1 MESHKNHVPNHQ
13 PEDFFTMLIPISD
26 ASVMKPPKICGDDR
40 VGVVHAIPMDQTLQG
55 EGHIHD
61 HLKASAASPNPVV
74 PGKP

>member
-1 MESHKNHVPNHQ
+1 MRQ
-13 PEDFFTMLIPISD
+13 PEDFFT
-26 ASVMKPPKICGDDR
+26 MKPPKICGDDR

-61 HLKASAASPNPVV
+61 NLKAAASPNPVV